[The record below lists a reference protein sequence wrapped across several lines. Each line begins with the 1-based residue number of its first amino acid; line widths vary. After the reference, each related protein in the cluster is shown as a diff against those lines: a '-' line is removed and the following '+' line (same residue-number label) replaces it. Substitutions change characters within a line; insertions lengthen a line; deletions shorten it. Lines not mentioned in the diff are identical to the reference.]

1 MVFRQDEDRLE
12 SRPEPALLVRFLLFL
27 FGRFLNGHVVEFF
40 GIEDVAT
47 FQAFNIFGVF
57 VSGYNSNP
65 WVFAG
70 GNHRFDLARFD
81 ALAADCSGL
90 LRVLKRQFG
99 EIFLPSLCRAV
110 PEGGFRPLND

>member
-1 MVFRQDEDRLE
+1 MAK
-12 SRPEPALLVRFLLFL
+12 SSLLVRFLFFL

-47 FQAFNIFGVF
+47 FQAFNILGVL
-57 VSGYNSNP
+57 VAGNNSNP

-90 LRVLKRQFG
+90 LRVLERQFS
-99 EIFLPSLCRAV
+99 EIFLSGLYARSHKEV
-110 PEGGFRPLND
+110 PGPRMIEKPTLSVVY

>member
-1 MVFRQDEDRLE
+1 MRFRLVSRAE
-12 SRPEPALLVRFLLFL
+12 SSLLVRRLFFL
-27 FGRFLNGHVVEFF
+27 FGRLLNGHVVEFF

-57 VSGYNSNP
+57 MAGNNSNP
-65 WVFAG
+65 RVFAG

-90 LRVLKRQFG
+90 LRVLKRQFR
-99 EIFLPSLCRAV
+99 EIFLPGSFLPGLRKRSRT
-110 PEGGFRPLND
+110 PND

>member
-1 MVFRQDEDRLE
+1 VAK
-12 SRPEPALLVRFLLFL
+12 SSLLVRFPFFL

-57 VSGYNSNP
+57 VAGNNSNP

-90 LRVLKRQFG
+90 LRVLERQFVKS
-99 EIFLPSLCRAV
+99 FSLVFTHGPTKRF
-110 PEGGFRPLND
+110 PGRE